1 LYLAANHGTN
11 GTQLW
16 KSAGTSSGTLMVKA
30 INPSGSSNPA
40 NLFNE
45 NGNLF
50 LSANDGTH
58 GNQLW
63 VVAPTARFDV
73 SATGSTTAGVS
84 VDVTVTARDTLGNV
98 DIWYT
103 GTVHFTSTD
112 TQAVLPANYTFTS
125 TDAGAHT
132 FSSGATL
139 KTAGSQTI
147 TATDTTTSSVTRN
160 PPVTLT
166 PAAP

>member
-1 LYLAANHGTN
+1 
-11 GTQLW
+11 
-16 KSAGTSSGTLMVKA
+16 
-30 INPSGSSNPA
+30 
-40 NLFNE
+40 
-45 NGNLF
+45 

-112 TQAVLPANYTFTS
+112 TQAVLPANYTFTP
-125 TDAGAHT
+125 TAAGAHT
-132 FSSGATL
+132 LAGGVTL
-139 KTAGSQTI
+139 KTPGSQSI
-147 TATDTTTSSVTRN
+147 TATDTVTSSITGNTSVTVN
-160 PPVTLT
+160 
-166 PAAP
+166 PAAASTFTVTASPTTVTAGSSTSITVTARDASGNVATGYTG